1 MGEDKGNSPT
11 ASHQTLDNRI
21 PVNHFTVHR
30 FQCGGASIDL
40 SAYGGITA
48 KDENGSVEL
57 TSVSADTLRA
67 AVLSY
72 VYQHEWADRDSRQ
85 PDEFLEALI
94 AKATEALRD
103 RQERREKA
111 SN

>member
-1 MGEDKGNSPT
+1 
-11 ASHQTLDNRI
+11 
-21 PVNHFTVHR
+21 VNHFTVHR
-30 FQCGGASIDL
+30 FQCGGASVDL

-48 KDENGSVEL
+48 KDDNGSVEL

-72 VYQHEWADRDSRQ
+72 VYQ
-85 PDEFLEALI
+85 PDDFLEALI

-103 RQERREKA
+103 RQARREKA
-111 SN
+111 SS

>member
-1 MGEDKGNSPT
+1 MNKFT
-11 ASHQTLDNRI
+11 A
-21 PVNHFTVHR
+21 HR
-30 FQCGGASIDL
+30 FHCGGASIDL

-48 KDENGSVEL
+48 KDDNGSVEL

-85 PDEFLEALI
+85 PDDFLEALI

-111 SN
+111 SS

>member
-1 MGEDKGNSPT
+1 
-11 ASHQTLDNRI
+11 
-21 PVNHFTVHR
+21 VNHFTVHR

-48 KDENGSVEL
+48 KDDNGSVEL

-111 SN
+111 SS